1 MNRKDEHVS
10 LAKAFHDKQK
20 NEFDFVRVIHNPLPQ
35 TAVADV
41 DLSTQAAGFTLS
53 SPFYIN
59 AMTGGSEKTKKINQD
74 LAIIAREADLMIAT
88 GSVSAALKDPSLA
101 ET

>member
-20 NEFDFVRVIHNPLPQ
+20 NEFDFVRIIHNPLPQ
-35 TAVADV
+35 IAVSDV
-41 DLSTQAAGFTLS
+41 DLSTQAVGFTLS

-74 LAIIAREADLMIAT
+74 LAIVAREADLM
-88 GSVSAALKDPSLA
+88 
-101 ET
+101 

>member
-1 MNRKDEHVS
+1 MIR
-10 LAKAFHDKQK
+10 QK

-59 AMTGGSEKTKKINQD
+59 AMTGGSEKTKKSTKILQSSQEKQ
-74 LAIIAREADLMIAT
+74 I
-88 GSVSAALKDPSLA
+88 
-101 ET
+101 